1 MYEQISGSAHT
12 ILCTSLAT
20 LAAYIHFSPNW
31 TLVQTGM
38 SQQLLEKLP
47 WKIAMKYVMTLVS
60 TITFL

>member
-1 MYEQISGSAHT
+1 MFFCRPVMYEQISGSAHT

-47 WKIAMKYVMTLVS
+47 
-60 TITFL
+60 